1 MEIIQTN
8 SYVKQPSKIIGP
20 TVTLVYTNEQ
30 TSTEKDEQGEKYTL
44 YSYTLY
50 RFVAGE
56 YELVQVGSL
65 PADAVWDDVL
75 RGIER
80 SGMYDHADVMIS
92 KYSTDAADETMK
104 QKWIDFKAAVRAT
117 QKQKTYPQT
126 VKYPAMPE

>member
-65 PADAVWDDVL
+65 PADTVWDDTL

-80 SGMYDHADVMIS
+80 EAMYDHADQMIS
-92 KYSTDAADETMK
+92 KYSTDAADEK
-104 QKWIDFKAAVRAT
+104 KRQKWIDYKAEVRAT

-126 VKYPAMPE
+126 VTYPEMPE